1 MLKQEIIYEFVKE
14 ECRKQYLSGGIKG
27 IDANTVAVKMNMHRS
42 NVVSQFKKLINMKL
56 IYKRNGRPVLYY
68 VDSSIVEYEIK
79 SQKEITF
86 FNIDKY
92 LESKSKN
99 LVKKGF
105 NNEEIRKKITREVN
119 DYIKNYLELIDN
131 KLKNDGRKILDK
143 EYVIGVESNA
153 NKTIAIAYDKYG
165 NEISSGE
172 SGLGNLVINKEE
184 GLKNIEFSILKC
196 ISNLDEKKCIHL
208 YCGLPGVDTGNNKF
222 IIKKYLE
229 ERFAISITVMNDA
242 ELTLH
247 SVLKGK
253 NGILVIADIGSIIYS
268 KNEEIKLRN
277 GGYGPILGDKGSIYY
292 VVLKSFQ
299 IVIEEKEMGVGFSN
313 LSQNI
318 MNSLGCK
325 TINQFVEKVYSLKQE
340 ELIKVFPVIVNECR
354 SGNEKV
360 KKIFAEAGKYL
371 GRSVCKVYKPLKN
384 EEEINIAIKGDLIN
398 KVPIVKQ
405 FFINEINKCI
415 HNYKII
421 RPTVKSAKGA
431 YYIQINKSMN
441 WK

>member
-1 MLKQEIIYEFVKE
+1 MLKQEIIYEYVKE
-14 ECRKQYLSGGIKG
+14 ECRKQYISGGITG

-42 NVVSQFKKLINMKL
+42 NVVSQFKKLIEMKL
-56 IYKRNGRPVLYY
+56 IHKRNGRPVLYY

-79 SQKEITF
+79 SQKDITS

-92 LESKSKN
+92 LEHKSKN

-105 NNEEIRKKITREVN
+105 NNEEIRRKITREVN
-119 DYIKNYLELIDN
+119 DYIKNFLEVIDN
-131 KLKNDGRKILDK
+131 RLKNEETKILDK

-153 NKTIAIAYDKYG
+153 NKTVAIAYDKYG
-165 NEISSGE
+165 NEISLGE
-172 SGLGNLVINKEE
+172 AGLGNLVINKEE
-184 GLKNIEFSILKC
+184 GLKNIEFAILKC

-222 IIKKYLE
+222 IIKRYLE

-253 NGILVIADIGSIIYS
+253 NGILVISDIGSIIYS
-268 KNEEIKLRN
+268 KNNDRKLRH

-299 IVIEEKEMGVGFSN
+299 IVIEEKDLGTNFSE
-313 LSQNI
+313 LSRNI
-318 MNSLGCK
+318 MNSLECK
-325 TINQFVEKVYSLKQE
+325 TINEFVEKVYSLKQE
-340 ELIKVFPVIVNECR
+340 ELLRVFPVIVNESR
-354 SGNEKV
+354 KGNEKV
-360 KKIFAEAGKYL
+360 IKIFAEAGRYL
-371 GRSVCKVYKPLKN
+371 GKSACMVYKLLED
-384 EEEINIAIKGDLIN
+384 EEEINIALKGDLIN
-398 KVPIVKQ
+398 KVGIVKQ

-415 HNYKII
+415 ANYKII
-421 RPTVKSAKGA
+421 KPNVKSAKGA
-431 YYIQINKSMN
+431 YYIEISKSRN